1 MTRCK
6 LWLRQ
11 GSAGILALISM
22 ALLGVLGMAYVAMS
36 SSEVSTGAQYRD
48 GVAAQYLAEAGGRWA
63 AIQLKNK
70 DATVVDDSNTAA
82 GKTYDPVAIGTVPTA
97 GSYTVTVRRNPA
109 TPTDSERRQVLVT
122 GTVGQASRR
131 VVFTVVLGGANA
143 YPVQYAGFGGNN
155 ITLKGTIGNGPI
167 GAAGNVATTEGNSIA
182 NDSSCSRIEAE
193 SVTGKN
199 NQCYKDDAPLFGP
212 APTQQVTVVLPP
224 MPVSFDINN
233 AAYQQYRVGATTRAS
248 GNMNNAVVTW
258 AGNNYIN
265 GNITL
270 RGATVLSTAANAG
283 IYVNGNFFI
292 DNNCTV
298 NAAGNLAII
307 AAGTIT
313 LDPGKINIPA
323 GSMLTLFAQNG
334 VTVTS
339 GSTVTGNTTIISPGV
354 VSFSGDG
361 KIIVG
366 NGGIINVYTQQNFT
380 ATSGMSF
387 RVSNTATESATFTI
401 MSSRNISISGGT
413 PFNPGNNGTIKMY
426 AGGTYTMSGGATI
439 GGNGLVLAADTGA
452 NSIRL
457 TGGSSAANT
466 VFISAGDIY
475 SASTTTGALLAAN
488 NLTIDW
494 GSTASFSQSVLD
506 AVGLSASVY
515 KMDDWNNQ

>member
-1 MTRCK
+1 M
-6 LWLRQ
+6 
-11 GSAGILALISM
+11 ISM

-48 GVAAQYLAEAGGRWA
+48 GAAAQYLAEAGGRWA

-70 DATVVDDSNTAA
+70 VTAVVDASNTAV
-82 GKTYDPVAIGTVPTA
+82 GVTYNSGAIGTTPTV
-97 GSYTVTVRRNPA
+97 GSYSVTIRRNPA
-109 TPTDSERRQVLVT
+109 TPTDAERRQVVVT
-122 GTVGQASRR
+122 GTVGQANRR
-131 VVFTVVLGGANA
+131 VVFTVTLGGENA

-155 ITLKGTIGNGPI
+155 LTLYGTITGTGPV
-167 GAAGNVATTEGNSIA
+167 GAAGTVATTGKNSIA
-182 NDSSCSRIEAE
+182 SDSSCSRIEAT

-199 NQCYKDDAPLFGP
+199 NQCYKDGMPLFGP

-224 MPVSFDINN
+224 IPVSFDINN
-233 AAYQQYRVGATTRAS
+233 ASYQQYRAGATTRAS

-270 RGATVLSTAANAG
+270 RGSTVLSTAANAG

-292 DNNCTV
+292 DSNCTV
-298 NAAGNLAII
+298 DAAGNLAII
-307 AAGTIT
+307 AAGSIT

-339 GSTVTGNTTIISPGV
+339 GSTITGNTTIISPGV
-354 VSFSGDG
+354 VFFSGDG

-366 NGGIINVYTQQNFT
+366 NNGIINVYTQQNFT

-387 RVSNTATESATFTI
+387 RVSNTSTESAAFTI

-413 PFNPGNNGTIKMY
+413 PFNPGTNGTVKMY
-426 AGGTYTMSGGATI
+426 AGGTFAMSGGATI
-439 GGNGLVLAADTGA
+439 GGNGLVMAADTGA

-457 TGGSSAANT
+457 TGGSNAAKT

-494 GSTASFSQSVLD
+494 GSTATFSQSVLD
-506 AVGLSASVY
+506 AIGLSASVY
-515 KMDDWNNQ
+515 SMPQWNNQ